1 MSSDVPYTHEP
12 ASQFLGS
19 GEGQGNEGSS
29 IFTLPRKAK
38 RDARVKWSHKTAATL
53 KAEADPRIKEIER
66 NVRFFN
72 GDQWAKNRAP
82 WKNSIVINY
91 CSWICEQ
98 WCALLCDN
106 KPRFVYESLKLKDE
120 PLAEIATA
128 IRSFDEM
135 RDEWDRKREEAVL
148 ISRVKKESY
157 LTLRHDPSLH
167 GGEGGITMKVISPE
181 HVFMNKEAT
190 SVDDADL
197 FLYEYYD
204 TPGALMSRYKKL
216 KLSVETYSGYLDPD
230 STGDIGIPAQ
240 ASSGYSGNTLYS
252 APRHGDAAER
262 PGGGSAGVKVR
273 EWWLRPKGPKNEITL
288 RRARWSANNKLATR
302 KKFFRFANGEHEPL
316 QYVITEGNVVYELP
330 MSVAALMQ
338 FASESLNSLHVVEV
352 HDSVDLMEEDVK
364 VPKYP
369 AGRRLVIVGDH
380 VADDGGNPFAHQE
393 FPFVHI
399 RARVNGRT
407 KKAMGDIDLIHKMQ
421 EYLNR
426 LVALL
431 LDASILTSNPVWIVP
446 IDEQLADEDLTNA
459 PGAIIRAS
467 PMAAKLL
474 RREQGANMPS
484 YLMQLITFIV
494 GQIREISGLSETA
507 TGGKF
512 KGQQSSETVSM
523 YQEAAS
529 VRFRQAIRLLEQAE
543 VRLGR
548 QYLGLCTQFY
558 AEPMLAKVKN
568 ALGID
573 KHVSFLGSSLSRDMS
588 MKAKA
593 GSGLPSSPSAR
604 MNTVMALYGEGLI
617 DMPEVY
623 AKLQETGAI
632 DSAGALLKRI
642 EYYIAHPQQAW
653 KMPQLFAQLNGQ
665 KTKGKSNKGNAG
677 RSARSTTANKARAA

>member
-1 MSSDVPYTHEP
+1 MSENVPYTHEP
-12 ASQFLGS
+12 ASQFLGTATS
-19 GEGQGNEGSS
+19 ETEGSS
-29 IFTLPRKAK
+29 IFTLPKRAK
-38 RDARVKWSHKTAATL
+38 RDARVAWSHKTAGTL
-53 KAEADPRIKEIER
+53 RSEANPRLKEIER
-66 NVRFFN
+66 NVAFFN
-72 GDQWAKNRAP
+72 GDQWARNRAP
-82 WKNSIVINY
+82 WKNAIVVNY

-98 WCALLCDN
+98 WTALLCDN

-157 LTLRHDPSLH
+157 LTPRYDRNLH
-167 GGEGGITMKVISPE
+167 GGEGGITIKVISPE
-181 HVFMNKEAT
+181 NVFMDKRAT
-190 SVDDADL
+190 SIDDCET
-197 FLYEYYD
+197 FLYEYED
-204 TPGALMSRYKKL
+204 SPGSLMSQYPKL
-216 KLSVETYSGYLDPD
+216 KLSVENSSGYLDRE

-240 ASSGYSGNTLYS
+240 ASSGYSGGTLYS
-252 APRHGDAAER
+252 APRHDSEAER
-262 PGGGSAGVKVR
+262 PGGGSSGVKVR
-273 EWWLRPKGPKNEITL
+273 EWWLRPKGKKNEITL

-302 KKFFRFANGEHEPL
+302 KKFFKFANGDHEPM

-330 MSVAALMQ
+330 MSVAAIMQ
-338 FASESLNSLHVVEV
+338 FASDELGSLHVLDV
-352 HDSVDLMEEDVK
+352 HDSVSLMEEDVK

-380 VADDGGNPFAHQE
+380 VADDGGNPFSHCE

-407 KKAMGDIDLIHKMQ
+407 KKAMGDIDLVYRMQ

-431 LDASILTSNPVWIVP
+431 LDAAILTSNPVWIVP
-446 IDEQLADEDLTNA
+446 VDEQLADEDLTNA
-459 PGAIIRAS
+459 PGAIIRTS

-474 RREQGANMPS
+474 RREQGVNMPS
-484 YLMQLITFIV
+484 YLMQLIQFIV

-512 KGQQSSETVSM
+512 KGQQSAETVSM
-523 YQEAAS
+523 YQESAS

-558 AEPMLAKVKN
+558 AEPLMAKVKN

-573 KHVSFLGSSLSRDMS
+573 KHVSFLGSSLSRDMT

-642 EYYIAHPQQAW
+642 QYYIAHPQEAW